1 MKQYLSDT
9 LLFLLPVLL
18 YAVVGIALFLS
29 LDPFRVVH
37 QYQNYSYPVAT
48 LNREFISTETFLKN
62 YNKYHYNSF
71 IFGSSRSNAF
81 KPSEWKNYLQPND
94 SPFSFDASGE
104 TVFGIRNKLT
114 FLHKKGAAISN
125 ALVILCHN
133 VAFDERNT
141 KTDSHIY
148 ISHPAISGGSY
159 IDYYLVFVKDF
170 FNPKFLYHYL
180 RYFFTR
186 QFSPG
191 TSLYIMFSRISFNPI
206 TNEVLYDDL
215 DHELSITPRHYYK
228 NKAAVF
234 YPSPGQRT
242 DTANLIQPRHVQMLH
257 DIKNIFER
265 HHTDYKIIIS
275 PLYDQVKFSTADQ
288 QILHILFGNRLYD
301 FSGENEFTCQI
312 QNYYEESHY
321 RPHVANAI
329 LDSIYH
335 CQTTFPPK

>member
-1 MKQYLSDT
+1 
-9 LLFLLPVLL
+9 
-18 YAVVGIALFLS
+18 
-29 LDPFRVVH
+29 
-37 QYQNYSYPVAT
+37 
-48 LNREFISTETFLKN
+48 
-62 YNKYHYNSF
+62 
-71 IFGSSRSNAF
+71 
-81 KPSEWKNYLQPND
+81 
-94 SPFSFDASGE
+94 
-104 TVFGIRNKLT
+104 
-114 FLHKKGAAISN
+114 
-125 ALVILCHN
+125 
-133 VAFDERNT
+133 
-141 KTDSHIY
+141 
-148 ISHPAISGGSY
+148 
-159 IDYYLVFVKDF
+159 
-170 FNPKFLYHYL
+170 
-180 RYFFTR
+180 
-186 QFSPG
+186 
-191 TSLYIMFSRISFNPI
+191 
-206 TNEVLYDDL
+206 LYDDL